1 MRLDDIRAHIRKH
14 PFQPIRVYVSDGS
27 HYDVLHHDF
36 MIVGRS
42 EVVIGLASDP
52 EDFPQ
57 QKAFID
63 PVHITRIEPINGK
76 KARSNGRK
84 ARN

>member
-1 MRLDDIRAHIRKH
+1 MRLDEIRAHVRKQ
-14 PFQPIRVYVSDGS
+14 PFQPIRVFISDGS
-27 HYDVLHHDF
+27 FYDVLHHDF
-36 MIVGRS
+36 MLIGRT

-52 EDFPQ
+52 DDFPK

-76 KARSNGRK
+76 RSRGNGRK
-84 ARN
+84 ERR